1 MECHIHEAA
10 ILTMALVKQGTAKGR
25 KVKLAD
31 DTPEGISL
39 EPESMEESIRVC
51 TRMRPLFPKEVRYLL
66 YRGA

>member
-1 MECHIHEAA
+1 
-10 ILTMALVKQGTAKGR
+10 MALVKQGTAKGR